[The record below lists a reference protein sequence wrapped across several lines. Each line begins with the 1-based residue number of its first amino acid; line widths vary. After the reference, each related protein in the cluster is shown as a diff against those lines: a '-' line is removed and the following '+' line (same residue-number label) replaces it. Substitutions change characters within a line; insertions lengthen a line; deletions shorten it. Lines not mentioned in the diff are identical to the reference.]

1 MIIVTDE
8 NFGRH
13 LYLPVKSTNLST
25 KYGFNC
31 VPFNVMANNVR
42 MSPASNKT
50 AGTLL
55 GSFHKSYL
63 TSNKT
68 EISDLQPI
76 GSVGATIDHIY
87 GGEQWHGVDTYRD
100 IYSNSYGVATS
111 QSGSIIKYNTQS
123 ITTGEMYITDTNYSS
138 GTHQGTS
145 YYAKF
150 QNQDCYAIRCPV
162 FYDLTINNI
171 SSYYVLLVKGTKSEI
186 LNDGFSFTQIVLYGN
201 FSANYDPQAGT
212 LTTSVS
218 AQYYQSE
225 AYPETL
231 RDVHRGIFCD
241 VRPLYT
247 KKIYGEDYCV
257 ISVTRLFYGDF
268 MPQGT
273 VQWVA
278 MPYICHNFGTAYI
291 IHAGMEMYGTVQL
304 HS

>member
-8 NFGRH
+8 NSGRH

-25 KYGFNC
+25 DYGFNC
-31 VPFNVMANNVR
+31 VPFNVMVNNVR

-68 EISDLQPI
+68 AISDLQPI
-76 GSVGATIDHIY
+76 GSYTIGSRY
-87 GGEQWHGVDTYRD
+87 SGRQWHEVEAYRD
-100 IYSNSYGVATS
+100 IYSESYAVATS
-111 QSGSIIKYNTQS
+111 LSGSIIKYNAQS
-123 ITTGEMYITDTNYSS
+123 ITTGEMYITDTNYIS
-138 GTHQGTS
+138 GDPGTS
-145 YYAKF
+145 YKADF
-150 QNQDCYAIRCPV
+150 ENQNCYAIRCPV
-162 FYDLTINNI
+162 FYDLKINNI

-201 FSANYDPQAGT
+201 FSGNYDPQTGT
-212 LTTSVS
+212 LTTSIS
-218 AQYYQSE
+218 PQYYQSE
-225 AYPETL
+225 SYTNPARE
-231 RDVHRGIFCD
+231 VHRGIFCD

-247 KKIYGEDYCV
+247 KKINGEDYCV

-268 MPQGT
+268 IPQGT

-278 MPYICHNFGTAYI
+278 MPYICHNFSTAYI
-291 IHAGMEMYGTVQL
+291 IYAGMEMYGTVQL
-304 HS
+304 QS

>member
-13 LYLPVKSTNLST
+13 LYLPVKSTNLNT
-25 KYGFNC
+25 DYGFNC
-31 VPFNVMANNVR
+31 VPFKVMANNVR

-63 TSNKT
+63 ASNQT
-68 EISDLQPI
+68 AISNLQPI
-76 GSVGATIDHIY
+76 GPNLTIGSIY
-87 GGEQWHGVDTYRD
+87 SGGQYHGVDTYRD
-100 IYSNSYGVATS
+100 VYSKSYAVATS
-111 QSGSIIKYNTQS
+111 LSGSIIKYNAQS

-138 GTHQGTS
+138 GSHGTS
-145 YYAKF
+145 YYADF
-150 QNQDCYAIRCPV
+150 ENQNCYAIRCPV

-186 LNDGFSFTQIVLYGN
+186 LNDGFSFTQIVLYGK
-201 FSANYDPQAGT
+201 FSENYDPQTGT
-212 LTTSVS
+212 LTTSIS

-241 VRPLYT
+241 IRPLYT
-247 KKIYGEDYCV
+247 KKINGEDYCV

-268 MPQGT
+268 MPQGA

-291 IHAGMEMYGTVQL
+291 IHAGMEMYGIVQL
-304 HS
+304 QS